1 MLLRLH
7 QQRISGITT
16 LGRLEMSGLRTFL
29 SNLSPFQG
37 TFLFCVAMGVVTAVL
52 GGLVG
57 ASDGPNIEFAL
68 IAFATWI
75 ILGLFF
81 GGIAW
86 VVDTLSLWRRSLS
99 RGSAADRDPALQ
111 ALRERYSRG
120 ELNENQFEAMLQHLK
135 EV

>member
-1 MLLRLH
+1 
-7 QQRISGITT
+7 
-16 LGRLEMSGLRTFL
+16 MSGLRSFL

-37 TFLFCVAMGVVTAVL
+37 TFLFCVAMGIVTAVL

-57 ASDGPNIEFAL
+57 ASGGPNVEFAL
-68 IAFATWI
+68 IAFVTWT

-86 VVDTLSLWRRSLS
+86 VVDTLSVWRRSLA
-99 RGSAADRDPALQ
+99 RRSAWDRDTALQ
-111 ALRERYSRG
+111 ALRERYAHG
-120 ELNENQFEAMLQHLK
+120 EINENQFESMLQNLK